1 MAPTHQSL
9 SNTGRKYWC
18 GFCELY
24 IRTHGFHR
32 HAQACKQSEDSIGSE
47 SAGSHDEPLLRQ
59 TCPAASMTY
68 IEIEHH
74 PHSGLE
80 TEFIFH
86 DLPSQSMG
94 LHPSGHSITNFEFAE
109 TAVQSAIGAKPI
121 KKLIKGIKH
130 EWTDPGH
137 SKLSFQ
143 NLEDYNQSLN
153 SARSYVVQFQEGHVQ
168 ATYAGQEF
176 TYKFLYRDPW
186 KWILSLLTDPTLSSE
201 LIFYSVKKTL
211 HENGQ
216 STHLYDEVNS
226 GKTWW
231 DIQVTNCLMILIFHI
246 VFLPLHLWM
255 DNVLHP
261 AFLRHEIQN
270 GSGNGGGVLLG
281 YMPRVIDP
289 SDPDDRKASE
299 TVEFGCFKR
308 EVYHKL
314 LCGDA
319 CTRVFFP
326 GIPIESLDGEEAVC
340 TCRACGASA
349 EHPCPHCLVSHAR
362 LHELTKQFTFRTVET
377 MFAVYQKALK
387 ARTKKDMESI
397 LKEHGLHLVMNAFWF
412 IANSDSHLECSYDL
426 LHADDI
432 GKWGKHLWPLLLEIL
447 GTLKKK
453 GELSIKSIT
462 TLDFSDGQGYFD
474 ILKCILPCIVQ
485 LHPADSPMIH
495 CIRAYACFCIF
506 AGFHVITEQQ
516 IERMKGHLK
525 TYEYSCSE
533 IHAMYGKDFNFP
545 KQHAP
550 AHLEYDITHKGATIN
565 YNAHVGEG
573 VQQEVQQA
581 YVQTNGKKV
590 EGQMTHIDEN
600 QEAIACIRMAV
611 DAYDADSSE
620 PQGHWKLG
628 APEKHK
634 TSKEIETDK
643 KGNPTFQNFHKNLV
657 AFLREICPSEKI
669 DGIALKIIQYK
680 CVYLRYQSQETWQS
694 LQDIPATYACLHFV
708 FRCFLNSGAEDI
720 ALISLFKD
728 SRWSPKTQWDGCRI
742 FEEKEYT
749 FMQVKYLAWACHMVP
764 IVDKKVERHCLNDL
778 IDSDMFPCCGN

>member
-1 MAPTHQSL
+1 MDKGRVSPTV
-9 SNTGRKYWC
+9 N
-18 GFCELY
+18 
-24 IRTHGFHR
+24 
-32 HAQACKQSEDSIGSE
+32 
-47 SAGSHDEPLLRQ
+47 
-59 TCPAASMTY
+59 M
-68 IEIEHH
+68 H
-74 PHSGLE
+74 P
-80 TEFIFH
+80 
-86 DLPSQSMG
+86 
-94 LHPSGHSITNFEFAE
+94 
-109 TAVQSAIGAKPI
+109 
-121 KKLIKGIKH
+121 
-130 EWTDPGH
+130 
-137 SKLSFQ
+137 
-143 NLEDYNQSLN
+143 
-153 SARSYVVQFQEGHVQ
+153 
-168 ATYAGQEF
+168 
-176 TYKFLYRDPW
+176 
-186 KWILSLLTDPTLSSE
+186 
-201 LIFYSVKKTL
+201 
-211 HENGQ
+211 
-216 STHLYDEVNS
+216 
-226 GKTWW
+226 
-231 DIQVTNCLMILIFHI
+231 I
-246 VFLPLHLWM
+246 VLC
-255 DNVLHP
+255 P
-261 AFLRHEIQN
+261 AFLRHEIWN

-308 EVYHKL
+308 ENGQAVT
-314 LCGDA
+314 CGDA

-340 TCRACGASA
+340 TCGAHGASA
-349 EHPCPHCLVSHAR
+349 EHPCPRCLVSHAQ

-453 GELSIKSIT
+453 GELSINMNLVPRWPNLKHFLSVT

-474 ILKCILPCIVQ
+474 ILKL
-485 LHPADSPMIH
+485 LPADSPMIH
-495 CIRAYACFCIF
+495 CIRAYACFRIF
-506 AGFHVITEQQ
+506 AGLHVITEQQ

-525 TYEYSCSE
+525 TYEYRCSE

-565 YNAHVGEG
+565 YNTHVGEG

-600 QEAIACIRMAV
+600 QEAIGCIRMAV
-611 DAYDADSSE
+611 DAYDAELKEQTGEIELQEKRKITSSSE

-643 KGNPTFQNFHKNLV
+643 KGNPTFRNFHKNLV

-680 CVYLRYQSQETWQS
+680 CVYLRHQSQETWQS
-694 LQDIPATYACLHFV
+694 LQGIVRCNPSFQGQPRYDCVIINTEPATYAHLHFV

-720 ALISLFKD
+720 APISLFKD
-728 SRWSPKTQWDGCRI
+728 SWWSPKTQWDGCRI

-749 FMQVKYLAWACHMVP
+749 FVQVKYLARACHMVP
-764 IVDKKVERHCLNDL
+764 IVDKKVERYCLNDL
-778 IDSDMFPCCGN
+778 IDSDMFLHCGN